1 MSPKLGAIITLA
13 FAAFP
18 LSIKKRKIKHWSSIQ
33 PISTA
38 FRSMS
43 NDLLAQN
50 QDNVSEW
57 SDMSIIVDCCFRK
70 LARLA

>member
-1 MSPKLGAIITLA
+1 MSPKLGAIITIA

-18 LSIKKRKIKHWSSIQ
+18 LSIKKRKIKHGSSIH
-33 PISTA
+33 PISA
-38 FRSMS
+38 FRSNS
-43 NDLLAQN
+43 NDGLAQN